1 MKKVIA
7 GFSLIMFVFLSIGF
21 MAVSYANDEV
31 GTENTP
37 QQDMNPAGNVPP
49 QGKTWD
55 KAWSGYFGRELP
67 DPLAD
72 PNMSPDEWNRQREE
86 AGKRGQAAADFTAAA
101 TTVVGAGA
109 PSPTLGVTA
118 AQMAVSEGAGAVVE
132 AETTPTPEKPGLLR
146 RAWNWVKS
154 WFK

>member
-1 MKKVIA
+1 MKKIMT
-7 GFSLIMFVFLSIGF
+7 GFSLVLFVFSLICLTP
-21 MAVSYANDEV
+21 VSFANDEV
-31 GTENTP
+31 RTEP

-55 KAWSGYFGRELP
+55 KAWSGYFGRDLP

-72 PNMSPDEWNRQREE
+72 PNMTPEEWSRKREE
-86 AGKRGQAAADFTAAA
+86 AAKRGQAAADFTAAA
-101 TTVVGAGA
+101 TTVVSAGTA
-109 PSPTLGVTA
+109 SPTLGVTA

-132 AETTPTPEKPGLLR
+132 AETTPPPAKPGLLR
-146 RAWNWVKS
+146 RAWNWIKS